1 MTGSEQKNQM
11 PSRLQYEYRKK
22 KSAEEMRMQLITFAL
37 MIFLTIIAF
46 LAVAYNDVIPTK
58 FVVPF
63 ILLLASIQVI
73 FQFYYFMHANHKGHS
88 MPMFFMYS
96 AIFTALIMILAMVT
110 IVWW

>member
-1 MTGSEQKNQM
+1 MSNEQMNQTS
-11 PSRLQYEYRKK
+11 SRLKYEYRRR
-22 KSAEEMRMQLITFAL
+22 KSAEEMRMQVITFVL

-46 LAVAYNDVIPTK
+46 IAVAYNDIFPTS

-63 ILLLASIQVI
+63 ILLLAAIQVI
-73 FQFYYFMHANHKGHS
+73 FQFYYFMHASHKGHS

-96 AIFTALIMILAMVT
+96 AIFTAAIMILAMVT